1 MNEMVENFHKL
12 PDTVQEALICAS
24 EISELEFHKLYKLVY
39 PETSDWISRVVDE
52 YPIAAVEPEAF
63 IWGAKLRSAM
73 QMVFS
78 ADHAREYEE
87 DIKTYNKVVS
97 ELNEKYGVIAL
108 SSEFAETRTGY
119 GLAAHP
125 LGIVSPSD

>member
-1 MNEMVENFHKL
+1 MNDMIETFHQL
-12 PDTVQEALICAS
+12 PITVQKALICAS
-24 EISELEFHKLYKLVY
+24 ELSELEFHQLYKLVY
-39 PETSDWISRVVDE
+39 PKTEDWVSQVSDE
-52 YPIAAVEPEAF
+52 YPIVAIEPEAF